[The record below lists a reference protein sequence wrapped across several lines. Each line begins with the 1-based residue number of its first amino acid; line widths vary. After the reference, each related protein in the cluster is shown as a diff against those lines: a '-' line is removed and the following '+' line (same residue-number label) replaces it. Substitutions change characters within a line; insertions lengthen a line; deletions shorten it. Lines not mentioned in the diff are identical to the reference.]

1 MLLYSHRGKPLTEM
15 VNGLAEIRGL
25 LKLTNIASQG
35 NAGR

>member
-1 MLLYSHRGKPLTEM
+1 MLFYSHRGKTLTET

-35 NAGR
+35 NAGW